1 MCLTGSASGCALRL
15 EYVKSTGRAFSCG
28 APRSK
33 PVITQ
38 WTAAAPGASD
48 VHAKVWCA
56 KRILQPPSSR
66 GRKSE
71 ATGAPCAI
79 ELVETK
85 AKRPPRGTDWKYW
98 EALMN
103 QPVT

>member
-1 MCLTGSASGCALRL
+1 MRRSPVEARDDTVDGSSPRGLGGPREGLVGEANPPAALK
-15 EYVKSTGRAFSCG
+15 E
-28 APRSK
+28 
-33 PVITQ
+33 
-38 WTAAAPGASD
+38 
-48 VHAKVWCA
+48 
-56 KRILQPPSSR
+56 
-66 GRKSE
+66 GRKRA

-85 AKRPPRGTDWKYW
+85 AKRPPRGTAWKYW